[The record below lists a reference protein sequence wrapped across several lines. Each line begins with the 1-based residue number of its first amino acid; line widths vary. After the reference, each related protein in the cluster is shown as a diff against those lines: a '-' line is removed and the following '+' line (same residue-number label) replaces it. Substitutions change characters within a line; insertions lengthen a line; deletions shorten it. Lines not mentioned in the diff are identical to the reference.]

1 MRIILILVAAA
12 VLAPACSSSGSSR
25 ASNGAPRIRVVA
37 AENVWGDIA
46 GRIAGNDATVT
57 SIVSNPDADPHDY
70 EPTPRD
76 ARAMAGADLVIENGI
91 GYDPW
96 AQQLLAVD
104 SGSSRTVLDVG
115 KVLGIAEG
123 GNPHQWYSR
132 ASVEKVIAEITA
144 DLSTIDPAHRTDYE
158 RNRTTYES
166 NGLAEYSALIDKI
179 KARYSGTAIGAS
191 ESIVAPWA
199 RTLGLRLATP
209 SSFVTAISEGNEP
222 SATDKATVDAQIRDH
237 EIAVFVFNSQNSTP
251 DVQRLVEAS
260 RRERIPVV
268 TVTETPAPRHATFA
282 AWQVQQL
289 RSLLAALD
297 RAAGK

>member
-1 MRIILILVAAA
+1 MRIILILVFAG
-12 VLAPACSSSGSSR
+12 VLAGCSSSGTSSS
-25 ASNGAPRIRVVA
+25 AAGVRVVA

-46 GRIAGNDATVT
+46 REIAGNRADVV

-76 ARAMAGADLVIENGI
+76 ARAFAGADLVIENGI

-96 AQQLLAVD
+96 AQQLLNVD

-115 KVLGIAEG
+115 KLLGIADG
-123 GNPHQWYSR
+123 GNPHQWYAR
-132 ASVEKVIAEITA
+132 TSVEKVIGEITT
-144 DLSTIDPAHRTDYE
+144 DLSKIDPGHRADYE

-166 NGLAEYSALIDKI
+166 KDLAQYSELISRI
-179 KARYSGTAIGAS
+179 KARYAGTAIGAS

-199 RTLGLRLATP
+199 ETLGLKLATP
-209 SSFVTAISEGNEP
+209 ASFVNAISEGNEP

-251 DVQRLVEAS
+251 DVQRLVDAA
-260 RRERIPVV
+260 RAERIPVV
-268 TVTETPAPRHATFA
+268 TVTETPTPKNTTFA
-282 AWQVQQL
+282 AWQVRQL
-289 RSLLAALD
+289 RALSAALD
-297 RAAGK
+297 ESAAK